1 MLTGLALEHLWWG
14 YTFAES
20 RLSLHQCKKPQNLC
34 LLTVW
39 FLYKLAFYFTFDD
52 PMRTNRQKHCSLW
65 LCHVIGVLIYGL
77 TDKSDTVVEFH
88 SDRCFFLL
96 WLPNFRKFC
105 MSKHSCS
112 YVIIVPWNHPKTSKT
127 SKNDYYSLFLLCREG
142 SGESVHLHRLTWVF
156 VLVLT
161 YHVLAQITI
170 YVPFIRTVNAVV
182 RLHQQPQEFCA
193 TISALYQCVKK
204 CSQCVVIKKSA
215 IKHLLVYQENKKQ
228 SSNRF
233 LDVISWENDNSCA

>member
-1 MLTGLALEHLWWG
+1 MRLHICRVTLEPSSVYKNHKIYAYWL
-14 YTFAES
+14 YDFFI
-20 RLSLHQCKKPQNLC
+20 SLHL
-34 LLTVW
+34 
-39 FLYKLAFYFTFDD
+39 FYFWW

-65 LCHVIGVLIYGL
+65 LCHAICVLS
-77 TDKSDTVVEFH
+77 DKSDTVVEFD

-112 YVIIVPWNHPKTSKT
+112 YVIIVPWNNIQ
-127 SKNDYYSLFLLCREG
+127 KNDYYSLFFLCREG

-156 VLVLT
+156 VLVLK

-193 TISALYQCVKK
+193 TISALYQCLKK
-204 CSQCVVIKKSA
+204 CSQCVVIK
-215 IKHLLVYQENKKQ
+215 IPQ
-228 SSNRF
+228 
-233 LDVISWENDNSCA
+233 

>member
-1 MLTGLALEHLWWG
+1 M
-14 YTFAES
+14 
-20 RLSLHQCKKPQNLC
+20 Q
-34 LLTVW
+34 
-39 FLYKLAFYFTFDD
+39 LAFYSWID
-52 PMRTNRQKHCSLW
+52 RQ
-65 LCHVIGVLIYGL
+65 IR
-77 TDKSDTVVEFH
+77 H
-88 SDRCFFLL
+88 SFWVWQWQMLFLL

-112 YVIIVPWNHPKTSKT
+112 YVIIVPWNNIQERLLISI
-127 SKNDYYSLFLLCREG
+127 FLCRED

-156 VLVLT
+156 VLVLK

-182 RLHQQPQEFCA
+182 RLPQQTQELCA

-204 CSQCVVIKKSA
+204 CPQCVVIKNLNITFAS
-215 IKHLLVYQENKKQ
+215 LPKKKK

-233 LDVISWENDNSCA
+233 FGCYFMGIWQQLRLDVQISLSLGSYTRKKHLSRQNSRTLLDLQSKPWIKSPIAWQSH